1 MVMSTMILVLA
12 MILLAVAGF
21 IAYTDRREMQK
32 SLRCLA
38 YYYMQDP
45 SGGTDKNARLRYA
58 VESTLKSLD
67 PTGEFTEEERN
78 ALWQKTKNY
87 AFRYGGSLR

>member
-45 SGGTDKNARLRYA
+45 SGGTD
-58 VESTLKSLD
+58 
-67 PTGEFTEEERN
+67 
-78 ALWQKTKNY
+78 
-87 AFRYGGSLR
+87 

>member
-12 MILLAVAGF
+12 LILLAVAGF

-45 SGGTDKNARLRYA
+45 SCGTDKNARLRYA
-58 VESTLKSLD
+58 VESTLKSLNM
-67 PTGEFTEEERN
+67 GEFTEEESST
-78 ALWQKTKNY
+78 LWQKTKNY
-87 AFRYGGSLR
+87 AFRYGGSLK